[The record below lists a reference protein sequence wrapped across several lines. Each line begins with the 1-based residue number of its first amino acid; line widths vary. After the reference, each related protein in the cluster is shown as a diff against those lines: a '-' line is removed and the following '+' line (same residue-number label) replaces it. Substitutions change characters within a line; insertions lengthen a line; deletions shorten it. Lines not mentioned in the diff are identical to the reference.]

1 MAKAPV
7 AGTVKTRLVPPL
19 TPAQAAEVCRALLL
33 DQFDHLRNFAG
44 AQRYVFYT
52 PADAEKSLG
61 ELAGADYTYLAQS
74 GGDLGARMRQV
85 FIDLSRLGHR
95 NIILI
100 GSDLPAL
107 PLAILEEAFRQL
119 ARAERRVLLGPSED
133 GGYYLVGMNR
143 PTPEIFA
150 NMTWSHDRVFADTTA
165 RLDALSLTY
174 SVLPTWFDLD
184 VAEDFQRLWQ
194 LPKSEL
200 RAGLSRTLACLEKLG
215 VAPPSKD

>member
-19 TPAQAAEVCRALLL
+19 TSAQAAAVCRALLL
-33 DQFDHLRNFAG
+33 DEFDHLRNFAG
-44 AQRYVFYT
+44 AERYVFYT

-61 ELAGADYTYLAQS
+61 ELAGADYIYLAQS
-74 GGDLGARMRQV
+74 GDDLGARMHQA

-95 NIILI
+95 NIVLI

-107 PLAILEEAFRQL
+107 PLAILEQAFRPL
-119 ARAERRVLLGPSED
+119 AHGEPRVVLGPSAD

-143 PTPEIFA
+143 PTPEIFV

-165 RLDALSLTY
+165 RLDVLNVHY
-174 SVLPTWFDLD
+174 DVLPTWFDID
-184 VAEDFQRLWQ
+184 VADDFQRLWQ

-200 RAGLSRTLACLEKLG
+200 RALRRTVACLEKLRF
-215 VAPPSKD
+215 APPSMD